1 MKTLVVK
8 LAGTVEDTS
17 LKKFGEFEFTAKTIS
32 ASNYNADTSRL
43 RIISV
48 KPVTIEIIGDGYITD
63 EETLTQNLGKKIVV
77 PKDVGTNVNF
87 SNGNYTVK
95 MSSKYDLLQFLVGK
109 GSGTLPQH
117 VLSFDSKQLADMTAL
132 HIITIIGNPSA
143 SIDLSTLQY
152 LTNLKRLHLHNNG
165 SRITGNI
172 SYLAGMTELTE
183 LKLFWL
189 PYVVGDTS
197 SLAHLHPDNGGVL
210 ATFEYEGSGITGS
223 WPPA

>member
-8 LAGTVEDTS
+8 LAGTVEDTN

-43 RIISV
+43 RILSV

-77 PKDVGTNVNF
+77 PKDVGTSVCF

-95 MSSKYDLLQFLVGK
+95 MSSKYDLILFIVGK
-109 GSGTLPQH
+109 GSGTIPQH
-117 VLSFDSKQLADMTAL
+117 VLNFDSKQLADMTAL
-132 HIITIIGNPSA
+132 QQIKLIGNPSA

-152 LTNLKRLHLHNNG
+152 LTNLNELSVHNNG

-172 SYLAGMTELTE
+172 SYLAGMTELTV
-183 LKLFWL
+183 LKLAWL
-189 PYVVGDTS
+189 PSVVGDTS
-197 SLAHLHPDNGGVL
+197 SLAHLHPDNGGKL
-210 ATFEYEGSGITGS
+210 TTFEYEGSGITGL

>member
-8 LAGTVEDTS
+8 LAGTVEDSS

-43 RIISV
+43 RITPI

-95 MSSKYDLLQFLVGK
+95 MSSKYDLRVFYVGK

-117 VLSFDSKQLADMTAL
+117 VLNFDSKQLADMTAL
-132 HIITIIGNPSA
+132 HMIAIVGNPCTT
-143 SIDLSTLQY
+143 IDLSSLQY
-152 LTNLKRLHLHNNG
+152 LTNLKELYVGNN
-165 SRITGNI
+165 SNRITGNI
-172 SYLAGMTELTE
+172 SYLAGMTQLTV
-183 LKLFWL
+183 LALNWL
-189 PYVVGDTS
+189 PKVTGDTS

-210 ATFEYEGSGITGS
+210 ASFGYEGSGITGS